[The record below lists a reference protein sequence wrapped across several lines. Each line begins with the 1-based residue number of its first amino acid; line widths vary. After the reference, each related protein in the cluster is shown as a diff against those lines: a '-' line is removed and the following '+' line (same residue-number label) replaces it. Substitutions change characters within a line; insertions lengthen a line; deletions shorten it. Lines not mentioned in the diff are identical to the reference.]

1 MQNAHGGEGQ
11 LNVGPNGVQGAA
23 GDGSL
28 DQQAMHDP
36 SGLGKFNLQDADYHS
51 QSIANAVAAAAAA
64 AQQQQQPP
72 RSPAPMYPGP
82 STIPTNFSSGQ
93 INSAEALQQFQT
105 TFWKAHMASIEDN
118 VPDFKNHLL
127 PLARIKKVMK
137 SDPDVK
143 VQMIS
148 AEAPILFSK
157 ACEVFI
163 TEITQRAWMN
173 AEENKRRTLQRQ
185 DVSFAA
191 QRSEMFDFLIDV
203 VPREEFANK
212 KTGPAKEE
220 HVAAAVPSAQP
231 SVNPQQANQNAT
243 AVASAVQQQQAS
255 AAPQP
260 GVAQVQQ
267 QQAQT
272 QQQAQQQAQT
282 QPNAFYNESA
292 LHQYYAQ
299 QLAEAAGFPQAAA
312 ATPEQRQ
319 AYYQQIER
327 EQFQWL
333 QRQTNMGV
341 PQQNAPQ
348 ALPGQ
353 FGSPRVSA
361 GINEGT
367 PLSAQAQQHAQAGIS
382 HPQDLSGLKTESE
395 QPIE

>member
-1 MQNAHGGEGQ
+1 
-11 LNVGPNGVQGAA
+11 
-23 GDGSL
+23 
-28 DQQAMHDP
+28 
-36 SGLGKFNLQDADYHS
+36 
-51 QSIANAVAAAAAA
+51 
-64 AQQQQQPP
+64 
-72 RSPAPMYPGP
+72 MYPGP

-93 INSAEALQQFQT
+93 INSPEALQQFQT
-105 TFWKAHMASIEDN
+105 NFWKAHMASIEDN

-157 ACEVFI
+157 ACEIFI

-212 KTGPAKEE
+212 KTTIGKDEQGVSN
-220 HVAAAVPSAQP
+220 VASAQSP
-231 SVNPQQANQNAT
+231 VNPQPLGQGP
-243 AVASAVQQQQAS
+243 ASAGT
-255 AAPQP
+255 AA
-260 GVAQVQQ
+260 
-267 QQAQT
+267 
-272 QQQAQQQAQT
+272 AQQQAPASAQPGVQQGQQQT
-282 QPNAFYNESA
+282 QQGQQQQPSALYNESA

-341 PQQNAPQ
+341 TQQSTSQ
-348 ALPGQ
+348 TLPNQ
-353 FGSPRVSA
+353 FGPSRVSA
-361 GINEGT
+361 GVSESA
-367 PLSAQAQQHAQAGIS
+367 PLSTQVQQQAQAGAQQT
-382 HPQDLSGLKTESE
+382 QDLPGVKTEGE
-395 QPIE
+395 QTIE